1 MRKAHTE
8 SHAAFLGPLMMMFS
22 SSEVYSFTNVIQGNG
37 PPGAEA
43 HRFDPHHLVPSS
55 QALRTAAFERQVST
69 ARR

>member
-1 MRKAHTE
+1 
-8 SHAAFLGPLMMMFS
+8 MMMFS